1 MSFIT
6 VALQQVDVNKGC
18 LPSPEDLKY
27 KILIK
32 AKRSKKTEK
41 EDKKNGDVNRSRKP
55 SSSADGREGALKSP
69 LEASVQL
76 AKKISVG
83 ISKRPS
89 LEKNRGD
96 DKHDSEKTEG
106 SLQKDDFE
114 QKEGSKQQDCSEQ
127 KYDPEEKDGIEQK
140 DTFKEKDGS
149 DGQDDSNRRNRSE
162 QEVDVQNGLAK
173 SSGISSI
180 ASNESF
186 NDDGTNIKKGRD
198 SEEDTAKDVNS
209 IEESRENV
217 SGQLNSIINCLEA
230 TKFVQLDDPDRHF
243 WQMFSLKEE
252 AAESLG
258 SKQDTAMK
266 LVSWTQKGLA
276 RVYPG
281 NLRVDSSNFNP
292 IPFWLR

>member
-1 MSFIT
+1 MD
-6 VALQQVDVNKGC
+6 VDKGC

-27 KILIK
+27 KILVK

-41 EDKKNGDVNRSRKP
+41 EEKNGDVNRSRKP
-55 SSSADGREGALKSP
+55 SSSADGREGVLKSP

-76 AKKISVG
+76 AKKISIG

-89 LEKNRGD
+89 LEKNRRA
-96 DKHDSEKTEG
+96 DKHGSENTEG
-106 SLQKDDFE
+106 SLKKDDFE

-127 KYDPEEKDGIEQK
+127 KYDPEEKDGFEEKDGIEQK

-149 DGQDDSNRRNRSE
+149 DGQDDSNQRNRSE
-162 QEVDVQNGLAK
+162 QEVLVQNGLAK
-173 SSGISSI
+173 SSESSSI
-180 ASNESF
+180 ASNESC
-186 NDDGTNIKKGRD
+186 NDDGINIKKGRD
-198 SEEDTAKDVNS
+198 SEEEAAEDVNS
-209 IEESRENV
+209 TEEPRENV

-230 TKFVQLDDPDRHF
+230 TKFVQLEDPDRHF

-258 SKQDTAMK
+258 TKQDTAMK

>member
-1 MSFIT
+1 MKEEGHE
-6 VALQQVDVNKGC
+6 NKER
-18 LPSPEDLKY
+18 PDN
-27 KILIK
+27 
-32 AKRSKKTEK
+32 AK
-41 EDKKNGDVNRSRKP
+41 
-55 SSSADGREGALKSP
+55 
-69 LEASVQL
+69 EAVQ
-76 AKKISVG
+76 
-83 ISKRPS
+83 
-89 LEKNRGD
+89 
-96 DKHDSEKTEG
+96 
-106 SLQKDDFE
+106 
-114 QKEGSKQQDCSEQ
+114 QKESVMR
-127 KYDPEEKDGIEQK
+127 KDSGL
-140 DTFKEKDGS
+140 GA
-149 DGQDDSNRRNRSE
+149 DDHPCPVE
-162 QEVDVQNGLAK
+162 VQNGLAK
-173 SSGISSI
+173 SSESSSS
-180 ASNESF
+180 ASNQSC

-209 IEESRENV
+209 LEESAENV

-230 TKFVQLDDPDRHF
+230 TKFVQLEDPDRHF